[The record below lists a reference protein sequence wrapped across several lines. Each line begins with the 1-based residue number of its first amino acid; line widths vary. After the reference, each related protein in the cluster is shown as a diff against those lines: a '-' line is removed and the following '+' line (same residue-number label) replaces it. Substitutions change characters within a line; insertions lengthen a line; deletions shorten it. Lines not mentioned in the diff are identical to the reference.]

1 MKKIIQSINTRKGFT
16 LIEVIVSLV
25 IVAILGSL
33 LVSFMGTGIARSSDP
48 VKQVRDLNAA
58 SGCIEIISA
67 NYGTYMAGGRT
78 SSDWTAFKNG
88 IPASCSGIATT
99 QPAVSSSFGVYSS
112 NFETI
117 TVTATKDKQHIAS
130 HYTQR

>member
-1 MKKIIQSINTRKGFT
+1 MKKLIQSKNTKKGFT
-16 LIEVIVSLV
+16 LIEVIVTLV
-25 IVAILGSL
+25 IVAIFGSL

-48 VKQVRDLNAA
+48 VKQVRDLNAV
-58 SGCIEIISA
+58 SGCIEIVSA
-67 NYGTYMAGGRT
+67 NYGTYMAGPRL

-88 IPASCSGIATT
+88 ITASCSGITT
-99 QPAVSSSFGVYSS
+99 AQPAVSSSFGIYDS